1 VKGNS
6 HYTRDQILAASGL
19 RLGQPVTKAD
29 FDAARDR
36 LVATGAFIS
45 VTCGY
50 EPATSGKGY
59 AAKIELSEVPEIYP
73 LRVEDLPVT
82 DADLLAFA
90 KQKDP
95 LAGPRIPGTKEAV
108 ARYQA
113 YLTDLLASKNYKQ
126 PIAGSLT
133 SENPPD
139 LIVLFRPTT
148 PRPTVSHIKFTG
160 ASPIPASTVQKKISE
175 VARGVPFTEA
185 TFRVLL
191 DNNVRPL
198 YEAKGRMRVAFQKI
212 TTEPDP
218 NVKGVV
224 VTVQLAEGPIYKLG
238 KVQVTGAGKSESD
251 MLKLADLKSGETVN
265 FDQVKSAAQRMEHE
279 LRRSGYLQVTSE
291 AERRYN
297 DEAKT
302 VDAVIHLIPGP
313 QFTFAKLDIV
323 GLDIET
329 EPVIRKM
336 WGLNVGKPFNTDYP
350 QHFLNRVKED
360 GIFDNLKNS
369 RFETKTD
376 PDAHNVEV
384 TLFFNEKVVVPLD
397 KSP

>member
-1 VKGNS
+1 
-6 HYTRDQILAASGL
+6 
-19 RLGQPVTKAD
+19 
-29 FDAARDR
+29 
-36 LVATGAFIS
+36 
-45 VTCGY
+45 
-50 EPATSGKGY
+50 
-59 AAKIELSEVPEIYP
+59 
-73 LRVEDLPVT
+73 
-82 DADLLAFA
+82 
-90 KQKDP
+90 
-95 LAGPRIPGTKEAV
+95 
-108 ARYQA
+108 
-113 YLTDLLASKNYKQ
+113 
-126 PIAGSLT
+126 
-133 SENPPD
+133 
-139 LIVLFRPTT
+139 
-148 PRPTVSHIKFTG
+148 
-160 ASPIPASTVQKKISE
+160 
-175 VARGVPFTEA
+175 VARGVSYTEA

-198 YEAKGRMRVAFQKI
+198 YEAKGRMRVVFQKI

-224 VTVQLAEGPIYKLG
+224 VSVQVAEGPVYKLA
-238 KVQVTGAGKSESD
+238 KVQVTGAGKLESE

-279 LRRSGYLQVTSE
+279 LRRSGYLEVTSE

-297 DEAKT
+297 DGAKT
-302 VDAVIHLIPGP
+302 VDAVIHLTPGP
-313 QFTFAKLDIV
+313 QFTFAKLNIV

-336 WGLNVGKPFNTDYP
+336 WGLNAGKSFNTDYP

-360 GIFDNLKNS
+360 GVFDNLKNS